1 VCLFSTPD
9 MPEAPPPAPMKADID
24 TDPTL
29 AAWEEKRKQRMAQG
43 YRSTLLTSGQGLA
56 GKARTAKKSLLGQ

>member
-1 VCLFSTPD
+1 MCLFSTPE
-9 MPEAPPPAPMKADID
+9 MPETPPPPMKADTN

-43 YRSTLLTSGQGLA
+43 YSSTLLTSGKGLA
-56 GKARTAKKSLLGQ
+56 NRAATQKKSLLGQ